1 MRRMALAG
9 LTLAAVLALAACSDD
24 DSGSGGT
31 AGAGGQN
38 EVMTGTASIATTTTT
53 TTAQSA
59 SSAGGGGAGG
69 EAPTVE
75 VVATFDP
82 AAFELPEGL
91 AIVGDD
97 AYVGFAF
104 TGLVDTLPLE
114 GGARTPFASL
124 PPPPPNTS
132 FMTGVGFDGAGNL
145 YAALVSFTADAQAGI
160 YKTPPAGGAAALF
173 ASHAQM
179 VFPNGLAWGPDGTL
193 YVTDSVFGGLFSID
207 DAGVVAPW
215 LTEPLL
221 GGDPTICG
229 GEPDDIAVGANGVA
243 FTDDAL
249 YVAGSDHGVLLRVP
263 VEADGSAGI
272 PVVVAGPD
280 CALAG
285 LDGIVVDDD
294 GSVIGAVNRAD
305 RVVRIDTTSGDVST
319 IAEGAPLD
327 FPASL
332 AFAGQGED
340 RALYVT
346 SFGLAR
352 LLAGEV
358 PSPALVRIK

>member
-1 MRRMALAG
+1 
-9 LTLAAVLALAACSDD
+9 V
-24 DSGSGGT
+24 
-31 AGAGGQN
+31 
-38 EVMTGTASIATTTTT
+38 
-53 TTAQSA
+53 
-59 SSAGGGGAGG
+59 
-69 EAPTVE
+69 VE
-75 VVATFDP
+75 VVASFDP

-91 AIVGDD
+91 AVSGDD

-104 TGLVDTLPLE
+104 TGLIDSLPLD
-114 GGARTPFASL
+114 GGARASFASL

-132 FMTGVGFDGAGNL
+132 FMTGLGFDGDGNL
-145 YAALVSFTADAQAGI
+145 YGALVSFTADAQAGI
-160 YKTPPAGGAAALF
+160 YRAPPAGGTASLF

-193 YVTDSVFGGLFSID
+193 YVTDSVFGGLFSVD
-207 DAGVVAPW
+207 AAGVATPW
-215 LTEPLL
+215 LTDPLL

-229 GEPDDIAVGANGVA
+229 GQADDIAVGANGVA
-243 FTDDAL
+243 FSAGSL

-263 VEADGSAGI
+263 IEADGSAGA
-272 PVVVAGPD
+272 VAVVAGPD

-294 GSVIGAVNRAD
+294 GSVIGALNRAD
-305 RVVRIDTTSGDVST
+305 RVVRIDAGSGDVST

-332 AFAGQGED
+332 AFGGQGED

-346 SFGLAR
+346 SFGLA
-352 LLAGEV
+352 LFLAGEV
-358 PSPALVRIK
+358 PSPALVRIR